1 MSISAIVIVKN
12 GEDLILD
19 CLDSLSFCDEIIVID
34 GGSEDKTAE
43 IAEKKGAVVYR
54 HETEDFSESRNF
66 GLEKTAGK
74 WVLYVDVDERVTP
87 ELAGNIRQRIVTDV
101 NSGIS
106 AYKVLRKNYYFGN
119 YPWPYIEKLE
129 RLFKKDKLKGWQGK
143 LHESPVIEGK
153 VGELEGYLLHYT
165 HRDLTSMVNKT
176 LEWSKTESELRFSS
190 NHPKMT
196 WWRFP
201 RVMITAFFNSYIRQ
215 GGYKIG
221 TAGLIESIYQS
232 FSMFITYARL
242 WEMQDKVKSQK
253 SKVKSSI

>member
-1 MSISAIVIVKN
+1 MTELSAIVIVKN
-12 GEDLILD
+12 GQDLIED
-19 CLDSLSFCDEIIVID
+19 CLGSLSFCEEVVVVD
-34 GGSEDKTAE
+34 GGSEDKTTE
-43 IAEKKGAVVYR
+43 IAEKKGAKVFK
-54 HETEDFSESRNF
+54 HEMEDFSESRNF
-66 GLEKTAGK
+66 GLEKAQSE
-74 WVLYVDVDERVTP
+74 WVLYVDVDERVTS
-87 ELAGNIRQRIVTDV
+87 ELAKNIKQKIVTDT

-106 AYKVLRKNYYFGN
+106 AYKVLRKNYYLGN
-119 YPWPYIEKLE
+119 NQWPYIEKLE

-176 LEWSKTESELRFSS
+176 IEWSKTEAELRFNS

-201 RVMITAFFNSYIRQ
+201 RVMITAFFNSYVRQ
-215 GGYKIG
+215 GGYKVG

-232 FSMFITYARL
+232 FSIFITYARL
-242 WEMQDKVKSQK
+242 WELQK
-253 SKVKSSI
+253 KRDSKK